1 VLQVL
6 SGLTIAA
13 GFYFFGWRSMM
24 YHFLCLS
31 FETNAF
37 VSVWRTGQDVAE
49 HNANEDDRPTNSH
62 YYWLYNFLFLNTGY
76 HNEHH
81 TFPQIAGPRLP
92 ALKKLAPEFFTSEI
106 KTSYFALFKRQFVS
120 HFESYRVSTAQEAAM
135 GSVCMKKAQVLYAK
149 ETAEKAAKMAELS
162 RTVKVA

>member
-1 VLQVL
+1 ML
-6 SGLTIAA
+6 
-13 GFYFFGWRSMM
+13 GFYFLGWRSMM

-49 HNANEDDRPTNSH
+49 HNPLEDDRPTNSH

-92 ALKKLAPEFFTSEI
+92 ALKKAAPEFFTSEI
-106 KTSYFALFKRQFVS
+106 KTSYFKLFADQLVS
-120 HFESYRVSTAQEAAM
+120 HFESYRLSAAQESSMRSA
-135 GSVCMKKAQVLYAK
+135 CLRKAQVQFAK
-149 ETAEKAAKMAELS
+149 EGAEKAVRMAALS
-162 RTVKVA
+162 RHVKAG

>member
-1 VLQVL
+1 MSIVL
-6 SGLTIAA
+6 
-13 GFYFFGWRSMM
+13 GFYFLGWRSMI

-49 HNANEDDRPTNSH
+49 HNPNEDDRPTNSH
-62 YYWLYNFLFLNTGY
+62 YYWLYNLLFLNTGY

-106 KTSYFALFKRQFVS
+106 ETSYFDLFAGQLSS
-120 HFESYRVSTAQEAAM
+120 HFESYRVSKAQEGSM
-135 GSVCMKKAQVLYAK
+135 GTVCMKKAQAVYAK
-149 ETAEKAAKMAELS
+149 EGAEKAAKMAALS
-162 RTVKVA
+162 RHVKAG